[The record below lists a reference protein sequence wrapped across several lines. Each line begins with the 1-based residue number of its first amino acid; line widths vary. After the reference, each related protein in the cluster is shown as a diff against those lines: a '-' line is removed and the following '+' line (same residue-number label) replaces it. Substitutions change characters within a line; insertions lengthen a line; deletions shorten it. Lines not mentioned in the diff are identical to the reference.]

1 MKRRNVVLLL
11 AMAVLIVAAN
21 LVFFVVDETEYAVVT
36 QFGEPIRAITTPGLQ
51 WKWPEPVQGVQFF
64 NNRLL
69 VYNPE
74 KIEFL
79 TSDKKNIVVENYV
92 AWRIAEPILFLKSL
106 REQSRAETRLAD
118 VVASELGT
126 ALGRQELSALVTTE
140 AGAMRLPQ
148 VLEEVT
154 RRSDAQTQQ
163 YGMRVVDVRLKLLNF
178 PEKNKVSVFSRMK
191 SERERQ
197 ARKYRSEGAE
207 EAAKI
212 RAEAEREQKVILSE
226 AYMKAEKL
234 KGEGDARA
242 IKLYADAYGQ
252 DPRFYKFLRTLE
264 SYQKFMDEKT
274 TLILPATS
282 ELLKYLNEGEGA
294 PGAVP
299 APRPAAAPTATSEPA
314 SPMSGAPTG
323 SPGREVKR

>member
-1 MKRRNVVLLL
+1 MKRRSVVLLIGV
-11 AMAVLIVAAN
+11 AVLIVAVN

-36 QFGEPIRAITTPGLQ
+36 QFGEPIRSITAPGLQ

-69 VYNPE
+69 VYNSD

-140 AGAMRLPQ
+140 PAAMRLPQ
-148 VLEEVT
+148 VLDEVT
-154 RRSDAQTQQ
+154 RKSDAQTQQ

-226 AYMKAEKL
+226 AYMKAERL
-234 KGEGDARA
+234 KGEGDAQA
-242 IKLYADAYGQ
+242 IKIYADAYGQ

-274 TLILPATS
+274 TLVLPATS
-282 ELLKYLNEGEGA
+282 DLLKYLNEGQGPPGAAPVPKAAAVPGVTSDSGIRKPPA
-294 PGAVP
+294 PGQ
-299 APRPAAAPTATSEPA
+299 
-314 SPMSGAPTG
+314 
-323 SPGREVKR
+323 EVKR

>member
-1 MKRRNVVLLL
+1 MKRRNVVLLI
-11 AMAVLIVAAN
+11 AVAALIVTAN
-21 LVFFVVDETEYAVVT
+21 LVFFMVDETEYAVVT
-36 QFGEPIRAITTPGLQ
+36 QFGEPIRAVTTPGLQ

-69 VYNPE
+69 VYNSE

-92 AWRIAEPILFLKSL
+92 AWRIADPILFLKSL

-118 VVASELGT
+118 VVSSELGT
-126 ALGRQELSALVTTE
+126 ALGRQELSSLVTTE
-140 AGAMRLPQ
+140 SGAMRLPQ
-148 VLEEVT
+148 VLDEVA
-154 RRSDAQTQQ
+154 RMSDAQIQQ

-234 KGEGDARA
+234 KGEGDAQA
-242 IKLYADAYGQ
+242 IKIYAEAYGQ

-264 SYQKFMDEKT
+264 SYQKFIDEKT
-274 TLILPATS
+274 TLVLPANS
-282 ELLKYLNEGEGA
+282 DLLKYLNEGQGPPAASPVPKAASAPIVPSDLARAKSA
-294 PGAVP
+294 PGL
-299 APRPAAAPTATSEPA
+299 E
-314 SPMSGAPTG
+314 G
-323 SPGREVKR
+323 KR

>member
-1 MKRRNVVLLL
+1 MKRRNVVLLV
-11 AMAVLIVAAN
+11 AVAIVIVAAN
-21 LVFFVVDETEYAVVT
+21 LIFFVVDETEFAVVT
-36 QFGEPIRAITTPGLQ
+36 QFGEPVRAITTPGLH
-51 WKWPEPVQGVQFF
+51 WKWPEPIQGVQLF

-69 VYNPE
+69 VYNPD

-79 TSDKKNIVVENYV
+79 SSDKKNIVVENYV
-92 AWRIAEPILFLKSL
+92 AWRIADPILYLKSL

-126 ALGRQELSALVTTE
+126 ALGRQELSALVTAE
-140 AGAMRLPQ
+140 PGALRLPQ
-148 VLEEVT
+148 VLDDVT
-154 RRSDAQTQQ
+154 RRSDAQTQK

-212 RAEAEREQKVILSE
+212 RAEAERDQKVILSE

-234 KGEGDARA
+234 KGEGDALA
-242 IKLYADAYGQ
+242 IKIYADAYGQ

-264 SYQKFMDEKT
+264 SYQKFIDEKT
-274 TLILPATS
+274 TLVLPATS
-282 ELLKYLNEGEGA
+282 ELLKYLNEGQGPPA
-294 PGAVP
+294 AVP
-299 APRPAAAPTATSEPA
+299 APRAATAPAGTPDPA
-314 SPMSGAPTG
+314 LPRAVAGQEG
-323 SPGREVKR
+323 KR

>member
-1 MKRRNVVLLL
+1 MRGRTIVLLIGV
-11 AMAVLIVAAN
+11 AVLVLAAN

-69 VYNPE
+69 VYNSD

-79 TSDKKNIVVENYV
+79 TGDKKNIVVEDYV
-92 AWRIAEPILFLKSL
+92 AWRIADPVLYLKSL

-140 AGAMRLPQ
+140 SAAMRLPE
-148 VLEEVT
+148 VLDDVT
-154 RRSDAQTQQ
+154 HRSDAQIRT

-234 KGEGDARA
+234 KGEGDAQA
-242 IKLYADAYGQ
+242 IKIYAEAYGQ

-264 SYQKFMDEKT
+264 SYQKFLDEKT
-274 TLILPATS
+274 TLVLPATS
-282 ELLKYLNEGEGA
+282 DLLKYLNEGQGPPSAA
-294 PGAVP
+294 PG
-299 APRPAAAPTATSEPA
+299 PRSTAAPAAPSDPA
-314 SPMSGAPTG
+314 RQQAAVAGQGVP
-323 SPGREVKR
+323 R

>member
-1 MKRRNVVLLL
+1 MKRGNIVLLL
-11 AMAVLIVAAN
+11 AVAVLIVAAN
-21 LVFFVVDETEYAVVT
+21 LVFFVVDETEFAVVT
-36 QFGEPIRAITTPGLQ
+36 QFGEPIRAIMTPGLR
-51 WKWPEPVQGVQFF
+51 WKWPEPIQGVQFF

-69 VYNPE
+69 VYNSD

-79 TSDKKNIVVENYV
+79 TSDKKNIVVDNYV
-92 AWRIAEPILFLKSL
+92 AWRIADPILFLKSL

-126 ALGRQELSALVTTE
+126 ALGRQELSTLVTTE
-140 AGAMRLPQ
+140 PGNMRLPQ
-148 VLEEVT
+148 MLDEVA
-154 RRSDAQTQQ
+154 RRSDAQTQK

-226 AYMKAEKL
+226 AYMKAERL
-234 KGEGDARA
+234 KGEGDAQA
-242 IKLYADAYGQ
+242 IKIYADAYGQ

-274 TLILPATS
+274 TLVLPATS
-282 ELLKYLNEGEGA
+282 DLLKYLNEGQA
-294 PGAVP
+294 PSGP
-299 APRPAAAPTATSEPA
+299 IGPSRPVAAPPA
-314 SPMSGAPTG
+314 SPEPGRPKA
-323 SPGREVKR
+323 SPGQEAKR

>member
-11 AMAVLIVAAN
+11 GVAVLIVPAN

-51 WKWPEPVQGVQFF
+51 WKWPDPIQGVQVF

-69 VYNPE
+69 VYNSD

-79 TSDKKNIVVENYV
+79 TSDKKNIVVEDYV
-92 AWRIAEPILFLKSL
+92 AWRIADPILFLKSL

-140 AGAMRLPQ
+140 PGAMRLPQ
-148 VLEEVT
+148 VLDEVT
-154 RRSDAQTQQ
+154 RRSDSQTQQ

-226 AYMKAEKL
+226 AYMRAEKL
-234 KGEGDARA
+234 KGEGDAQA
-242 IKLYADAYGQ
+242 IKIYAEAYGQ

-264 SYQKFMDEKT
+264 SYQKFMDERT
-274 TLILPATS
+274 TLVLPANS
-282 ELLKYLNEGEGA
+282 ELLKDLNEGQGA
-294 PGAVP
+294 PGAAP
-299 APRPAAAPTATSEPA
+299 TPRPAATPPVASAPAGPRPA
-314 SPMSGAPTG
+314 A
-323 SPGREVKR
+323 GREVKR

>member
-1 MKRRNVVLLL
+1 
-11 AMAVLIVAAN
+11 
-21 LVFFVVDETEYAVVT
+21 
-36 QFGEPIRAITTPGLQ
+36 
-51 WKWPEPVQGVQFF
+51 
-64 NNRLL
+64 
-69 VYNPE
+69 
-74 KIEFL
+74 
-79 TSDKKNIVVENYV
+79 V
-92 AWRIAEPILFLKSL
+92 AWRIADPVLYLKSL

-140 AGAMRLPQ
+140 PAAMRLPE
-148 VLEEVT
+148 VLDDVT
-154 RRSDAQTQQ
+154 RRSDAQIRP

-212 RAEAEREQKVILSE
+212 RAEAERDQKVILSE

-234 KGEGDARA
+234 KGEGDAQA
-242 IKLYADAYGQ
+242 IKIYAEAYGQ

-282 ELLKYLNEGEGA
+282 DLLKYLNEGQGP
-294 PGAVP
+294 PGAAP
-299 APRPAAAPTATSEPA
+299 APRSAAAPAVPSDLA
-314 SPMSGAPTG
+314 RQKAAVAGQ
-323 SPGREVKR
+323 EVPR

>member
-1 MKRRNVVLLL
+1 MKRRHVVLLI
-11 AMAVLIVAAN
+11 AVAVLLVAAN

-36 QFGEPIRAITTPGLQ
+36 QFGEPILAITAPGLQ
-51 WKWPEPVQGVQFF
+51 WKWPEPIQGVQLF

-69 VYNPE
+69 VYNSD

-92 AWRIAEPILFLKSL
+92 AWRIADPILFLKSL
-106 REQSRAETRLAD
+106 RERSRAETRLAD
-118 VVASELGT
+118 VIASELGT

-140 AGAMRLPQ
+140 PAATRLPQ
-148 VLEEVT
+148 VLDEVT
-154 RRSDAQTQQ
+154 RRSDAQIQP

-212 RAEAEREQKVILSE
+212 RAEAERDQKVILSE
-226 AYMKAEKL
+226 AYMRAEKL
-234 KGEGDARA
+234 KGEGDAQA
-242 IKLYADAYGQ
+242 IKIYADAYGQ

-282 ELLKYLNEGEGA
+282 ELLRYLNEGQGP
-294 PGAVP
+294 PGAAP
-299 APRPAAAPTATSEPA
+299 ASRPAAASSVTSKSA
-314 SPMSGAPTG
+314 LQKSAA
-323 SPGREVKR
+323 PGRGDP

>member
-1 MKRRNVVLLL
+1 MKRRSVVLLI
-11 AMAVLIVAAN
+11 AVAVLIVAAN
-21 LVFFVVDETEYAVVT
+21 LVFFVVDETEFAVVT
-36 QFGEPIRAITTPGLQ
+36 QFGEPIRAVTTPGLQ
-51 WKWPEPVQGVQFF
+51 WKWPEPIQGVQFF

-69 VYNPE
+69 IYNPE

-92 AWRIAEPILFLKSL
+92 AWRIADPILFLKSL

-126 ALGRQELSALVTTE
+126 ALGRQELSSLVTTE
-140 AGAMRLPQ
+140 SGAMRLPQ
-148 VLEEVT
+148 VLDEVT
-154 RRSDAQTQQ
+154 RRSDAQTQK

-226 AYMKAEKL
+226 AYMKAERL
-234 KGEGDARA
+234 KGEGDAQA
-242 IKLYADAYGQ
+242 IKIYADAYGQ

-274 TLILPATS
+274 TLVLPANS
-282 ELLKYLNEGEGA
+282 DLLKYLNEGQGPLGGSPVPKPASA
-294 PGAVP
+294 PIVP
-299 APRPAAAPTATSEPA
+299 SDPGLSKSAAPP
-314 SPMSGAPTG
+314 G
-323 SPGREVKR
+323 SPDREVKR